1 MSTIFPRLDPKLLI
15 TTAVEGP
22 TAVRSIEAIK
32 QDVIQ
37 RLSQV
42 GIGKHI
48 QGEVLA
54 KLSDGSFVAKVDG
67 TPMRLSLPSNTQ
79 VGEKL
84 SLTLLHLT
92 PRPVFLLNGQNQVTL
107 LDTPK
112 KFRPNDPVS
121 RGIGP
126 ENQPFEAEFLSSS
139 KERSPTTI
147 TNRQATNAPSDSGKS
162 GQTQASFTNNLSPS
176 QTSNSGQM
184 QASFT
189 NNLSPN
195 QINNPVKLSNVA
207 FLPDNE
213 IAANYKPSSAGETSA
228 KTELSSTGQ
237 LINKLILE
245 TSRPGEKLS
254 IKGSTPLVNDIADK
268 LTMPQLAK
276 QIETNLHQS
285 VQNSGL
291 FYESHVA
298 EWSVGQRSKLELQSE
313 PQSQIAANV
322 DSSVLTNKEDG
333 NHAALAQLIHQQLDV
348 LEQQKLIWTGMLA
361 PQMPVQL
368 TIEESPQKSAEQ
380 EQEKQQERSDW
391 QSYLRIELP
400 NLGVVAMTIN
410 LHSNQLQLNIKSSDK
425 NTISL
430 LKTQYSSL
438 QQSIENGG
446 THIQSFTVQHDE
458 QL

>member
-1 MSTIFPRLDPKLLI
+1 MSTIFPRLDPNLLI

-37 RLSQV
+37 RLSQL
-42 GIGKHI
+42 GTGKHI

-92 PRPVFLLNGQNQVTL
+92 PHPVFLLNGQSQVTL
-107 LDTPK
+107 LDAPK
-112 KFRPNDPVS
+112 KFRTNDPIS
-121 RGIGP
+121 RSFVP
-126 ENQPFEAEFLSSS
+126 ENQPFQAEFPSNSE
-139 KERSPTTI
+139 ERTATTI
-147 TNRQATNAPSDSGKS
+147 TNRQVTNAPLGSGTP
-162 GQTQASFTNNLSPS
+162 GQTQASFTNNLSS
-176 QTSNSGQM
+176 
-184 QASFT
+184 
-189 NNLSPN
+189 N

-254 IKGSTPLVNDIADK
+254 IKGSTPLVSDMADK

-276 QIETNLHQS
+276 QIESNLHQS

-298 EWSVGQRSKLELQSE
+298 EWSVGQRSKLELQAE
-313 PQSQIAANV
+313 PQSQITANV

-368 TIEESPQKSAEQ
+368 TIEESTQKSAEQ
-380 EQEKQQERSDW
+380 GHEKQQENSDW
-391 QSYLRIELP
+391 QSYLRVELP

-425 NTISL
+425 NTMSL

-458 QL
+458 QV